1 MGYSRHLSMD
11 EIERI
16 WNKEKDSPY
25 GVWISDDLLINGRF
39 LKTELDYHGIDFNDI
54 DWDSEY
60 IEFSEDSYYIVK
72 NLVNGM
78 YDSIHE
84 ISCMDDLAYY
94 YYD

>member
-1 MGYSRHLSMD
+1 MGYSKHLKDS

-16 WNKEKDSPY
+16 WTSEKDSEF
-25 GVWISDDLLINGRF
+25 GTWIGNDFLISGKF
-39 LKTELDYHGIDFNDI
+39 LKTELDYHGIDFNEI

-84 ISCMDDLAYY
+84 ISCMGDLACYW
-94 YYD
+94 YD